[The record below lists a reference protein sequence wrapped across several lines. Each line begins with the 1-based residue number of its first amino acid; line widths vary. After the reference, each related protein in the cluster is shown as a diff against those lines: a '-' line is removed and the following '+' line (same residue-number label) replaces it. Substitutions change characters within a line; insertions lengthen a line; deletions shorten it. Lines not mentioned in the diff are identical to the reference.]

1 MTLYLLKIVRLEL
14 LTHKASPPPPFPLG
28 CSEALMVGA
37 VTSEAVSV
45 AGKESLSMDAYA
57 RALMMIPTTISDNA
71 GYDSAQVLAG
81 STAVFTVRTR
91 ARARLTQGENL

>member
-14 LTHKASPPPPFPLG
+14 LTHKASPPPPLPLG

-57 RALMMIPTTISDNA
+57 RALMMIPPPSPITQDTILPR
-71 GYDSAQVLAG
+71 YWPVLLQFLQSALVPGL
-81 STAVFTVRTR
+81 V
-91 ARARLTQGENL
+91 

>member
-1 MTLYLLKIVRLEL
+1 MILYLLKIVRLEL

-28 CSEALMVGA
+28 SEALMVGA

-57 RALMMIPTTISDNA
+57 RALMMIPPPSPITQDTIPPR
-71 GYDSAQVLAG
+71 YWPVLLQFLQSALVPGL
-81 STAVFTVRTR
+81 V
-91 ARARLTQGENL
+91 